1 MNEKLDKNTLKN
13 LYGKISPFEL
23 KDKLISLANLNKNK
37 FKGTILDAGR
47 GNPNWIASS
56 PRQAFF
62 ALGNFALEECS
73 RTFSL
78 NALAGMANKKDIYS
92 RFKDY
97 CRINH
102 STQGVNLLKEI
113 IDYSINEY
121 NFNEDDFLFE
131 LVDGIIGDN
140 YPYPDRNLIH
150 IEKIVNNYL
159 MKELGCSP
167 TYNKD
172 FDVFSVEGGT
182 AAMCYIFDSL
192 TYNNLLNKGD
202 TIALMTPIFTPYL
215 EIPLLPEYDF
225 NVVHIHADEVDEN
238 NNLTYQYSRK
248 ELEKL
253 KDKNIKALFVVN
265 PNNPASMALT
275 EKCIENLVDV
285 VKTYN
290 EDLMIITDDVYC
302 TFINN
307 FKSII
312 SYLPYNTICVY
323 SLSKYFGVTGWRL
336 GTILLHKNNVFN
348 KLISSSSNKI
358 DTNERYKHLS
368 LTPDNIQFID
378 RLVADSRKVA
388 LNHTS
393 GLSTPQQVQ
402 MALFC
407 GFTLI
412 DKENS
417 YKNSTINICRKRKA
431 LLFEGLESE
440 IIENS
445 MDASYYTEINII
457 DWSKTIYGEDFA
469 NYILDNYDPFDF
481 LYDLAKDY
489 SIILLNGD
497 GFASSQ
503 WSFRISLANL
513 NNNYYFIIGKSIKNL
528 VLSLFNEYK
537 DTKLTFKNEEVIN
550 L

>member
-1 MNEKLDKNTLKN
+1 MNERLDKDTLKS
-13 LYGKISPFEL
+13 LYGRISPFEL
-23 KDKLISLANLNKNK
+23 KDKLISLANLNKDK
-37 FKGTILDAGR
+37 FKGTVLDAGR

-62 ALGNFALEECS
+62 ALGNFSLEECS

-78 NALAGMANKKDIYS
+78 NALAGMANKKNIYS

-97 CRINH
+97 CRLNL
-102 STQGVNLLKEI
+102 STQGVSLLKDI
-113 IDYSINEY
+113 IDYSIKEY

-167 TYNKD
+167 TYNKN

-192 TYNNLLNKGD
+192 TYNNLLKKGD

-275 EKCIENLVDV
+275 EECIENLVDV

-302 TFINN
+302 TFVNN

-348 KLISSSSNKI
+348 KLISNSSNKI

-388 LNHTS
+388 LNHTA

-457 DWSKTIYGEDFA
+457 DWSKRIYGEDFA
-469 NYILDNYDPFDF
+469 NYILDNYEPFDF

-513 NNNYYFIIGKSIKNL
+513 NDNCYFIIGKAIKNL

-537 DTKLTFKNEEVIN
+537 DSKLTLKNEEVIN

>member
-1 MNEKLDKNTLKN
+1 
-13 LYGKISPFEL
+13 
-23 KDKLISLANLNKNK
+23 
-37 FKGTILDAGR
+37 
-47 GNPNWIASS
+47 
-56 PRQAFF
+56 
-62 ALGNFALEECS
+62 C
-73 RTFSL
+73 SL
-78 NALAGMANKKDIYS
+78 ND
-92 RFKDY
+92 
-97 CRINH
+97 
-102 STQGVNLLKEI
+102 STQGVNLLKDI
-113 IDYSINEY
+113 IYYSIKEY

-275 EKCIENLVDV
+275 EECIENLVDV

-302 TFINN
+302 TFVNN

-348 KLISSSSNKI
+348 KLIASSSNRI

-388 LNHTS
+388 LNHTA

-457 DWSKTIYGEDFA
+457 DWSKKIYGENFA
-469 NYILDNYDPFDF
+469 NYILDNYEPFDF
-481 LYDLAKDY
+481 LYDLAKDH

-513 NNNYYFIIGKSIKNL
+513 NDNCYFIIGKAIKNL

-537 DTKLTFKNEEVIN
+537 DTKLTLKNEEVIN